1 MYHPL
6 QIIKQLPTSI
16 NERLSENSTNE
27 EILNKSKAD
36 YEKAIKDSGFQ
47 STQLEYKRTAKK
59 QTKMEAE
66 LLHGSTHYST
76 KMSQ

>member
-16 NERLSENSTNE
+16 NERLTENSTNE

-47 STQLEYKRTAKK
+47 STQHE
-59 QTKMEAE
+59 
-66 LLHGSTHYST
+66 
-76 KMSQ
+76 